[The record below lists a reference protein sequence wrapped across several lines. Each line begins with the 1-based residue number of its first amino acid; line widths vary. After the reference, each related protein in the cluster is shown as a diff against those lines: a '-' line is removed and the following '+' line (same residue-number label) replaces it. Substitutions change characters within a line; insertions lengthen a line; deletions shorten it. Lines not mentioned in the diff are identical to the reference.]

1 MALAAFALTAAP
13 VTAAELA
20 TLSGLE
26 EDAAARELEALAARG
41 AAVRLGGERAMRY
54 AAPSVLQK
62 QRAAIENALLKF
74 HAENPAATGIA
85 KDALRQRCLPRADAG
100 CFDALLDDA
109 VARGAAVAD
118 GGEVSHPKA
127 GAGARK
133 LEEQAAEQ
141 LRETLAAAAGA
152 PPSTGELIA
161 SSGLD
166 SSLVHRALGSLE
178 KQGLVR
184 RIGADFYF
192 DVSALAA
199 FEQAVRARLADGPAT
214 AAELK
219 DAMGT
224 SRKYAIPL
232 LEYFDSQAVT
242 RREGDTRVP
251 GGR

>member
-1 MALAAFALTAAP
+1 MIDNAVAQLVRYAEQTGLIAP
-13 VTAAELA
+13 
-20 TLSGLE
+20 
-26 EDAAARELEALAARG
+26 EDHVWAVNSLLEALRLDSYAEPALPDTPIDLP
-41 AAVRLGGERAMRY
+41 AVL
-54 AAPSVLQK
+54 
-62 QRAAIENALLKF
+62 
-74 HAENPAATGIA
+74 
-85 KDALRQRCLPRADAG
+85 
-100 CFDALLDDA
+100 DALLDDA

>member
-1 MALAAFALTAAP
+1 SARRGPARAP
-13 VTAAELA
+13 
-20 TLSGLE
+20 
-26 EDAAARELEALAARG
+26 RP
-41 AAVRLGGERAMRY
+41 AAV
-54 AAPSVLQK
+54 
-62 QRAAIENALLKF
+62 
-74 HAENPAATGIA
+74 T
-85 KDALRQRCLPRADAG
+85 
-100 CFDALLDDA
+100 
-109 VARGAAVAD
+109 D

-199 FEQAVRARLADGPAT
+199 FEQAVRARLVDGPAT

>member
-1 MALAAFALTAAP
+1 MI
-13 VTAAELA
+13 
-20 TLSGLE
+20 
-26 EDAAARELEALAARG
+26 DN
-41 AAVRLGGERAMRY
+41 AVAQLVRY
-54 AAPSVLQK
+54 AEQTGLIAPEDHVWAVNSLLEMLRLDSYTEPALSDTPIDLPAVL
-62 QRAAIENALLKF
+62 
-74 HAENPAATGIA
+74 
-85 KDALRQRCLPRADAG
+85 
-100 CFDALLDDA
+100 DALLDDA

>member
-1 MALAAFALTAAP
+1 M
-13 VTAAELA
+13 
-20 TLSGLE
+20 
-26 EDAAARELEALAARG
+26 
-41 AAVRLGGERAMRY
+41 
-54 AAPSVLQK
+54 LQK

-109 VARGAAVAD
+109 VARRPRWRTGRGEPSQSRSRRAQAGGAGRRAAARDAGRRPGAAVHRRAHRI
-118 GGEVSHPKA
+118 ERPRLL
-127 GAGARK
+127 AR
-133 LEEQAAEQ
+133 
-141 LRETLAAAAGA
+141 
-152 PPSTGELIA
+152 PP
-161 SSGLD
+161 
-166 SSLVHRALGSLE
+166 RAGSLE

>member
-1 MALAAFALTAAP
+1 AFALTAAP

-26 EDAAARELEALAARG
+26 EDAAARELEALAAHG
-41 AAVRLGGERAMRY
+41 AAVRLGGERALRY

-85 KDALRQRCLPRADAG
+85 KDALRRRCLPRADAG

-109 VARGAAVAD
+109 VARGAAVTD

-199 FEQAVRARLADGPAT
+199 FEQAVRARLVDGPAT